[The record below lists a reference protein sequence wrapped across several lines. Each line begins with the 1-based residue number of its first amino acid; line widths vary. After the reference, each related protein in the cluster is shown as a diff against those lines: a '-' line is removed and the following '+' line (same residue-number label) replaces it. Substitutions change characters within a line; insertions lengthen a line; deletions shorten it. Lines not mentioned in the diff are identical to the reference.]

1 MSENLNDTPAVPV
14 DSGGEIPEKL
24 PVLILANQVA
34 FPMTVL
40 PFRVS
45 GKSDTQLIDDA
56 LMSSRY
62 LGLLTRR
69 NGQSDSK
76 AIDNAYE
83 VGCAA
88 RILQM
93 QRVTDGT
100 MNVVIQALRR
110 FRVAG
115 VEQREPYPI
124 VRAELLHDS
133 TGEEK
138 KLAPLATAVRMQM
151 SRLIALS
158 PDIPDAASQVLE
170 NIDDP
175 GFLADLIAGNL
186 NVAAEEKQKILET
199 TDRKARLERLT
210 FLLAREVEMLELSD
224 KIRTDVRSSIDKSQ
238 REYFLRQQMKAI
250 QDELGESEQKRPE
263 VAEYRVKIETLGLK
277 DEVKKEALRE
287 LNRLSQMNEASAEY
301 HIITSY
307 LDWIVELPWNVN
319 TKDNLDTR
327 RAEAILN
334 EDHYGLE
341 KVKRRIVEYLAV
353 RKLKP
358 DAAGP
363 ILCFVGPPGVGK
375 TSLGQ
380 SIARALG
387 RKFVRMSLGG
397 MRDEAEIRG
406 HRKTYVGALP
416 GRIIQNIRKS
426 QSNNPVFMLDEI
438 DKLGSDF
445 RGDPSSAL
453 LEVLDPAQNDT
464 FSDLYLNVPFDL
476 SKVMFIATAN
486 MLDTIPWALR
496 DRMEVI
502 EIPGYT
508 QEEKLHIAQKY
519 LVPRQLAAHGLEKKR
534 LKFLKTALRLI
545 INGYTR
551 EAGVRNLEREI
562 ANVCRGCARAFA
574 EGRRKPIAIQIG
586 DIPKYLGNQKV
597 YREVAERTRIP
608 GVATGLA
615 WTATGGDI
623 LFIEAT
629 RMPGKG
635 GLVLTGQLGDVMKES
650 AQAVMSYVR
659 ANAADLGMDPEDFGK
674 FDVHIHVPAGAVPK
688 DGPSAGVAILT
699 AVTSLLTGKAV
710 KNGLAMTGEITLRG
724 LVLPVGGIKEKV
736 LAASRAGIREVI
748 LPERCKNDIADVPES
763 AKKKLKIHLVS
774 RMSEVLD
781 IALGLGERGVN
792 SRVASAK
799 RSATRAKLSHRPVR

>member
-1 MSENLNDTPAVPV
+1 
-14 DSGGEIPEKL
+14 
-24 PVLILANQVA
+24 
-34 FPMTVL
+34 
-40 PFRVS
+40 
-45 GKSDTQLIDDA
+45 
-56 LMSSRY
+56 
-62 LGLLTRR
+62 
-69 NGQSDSK
+69 
-76 AIDNAYE
+76 
-83 VGCAA
+83 
-88 RILQM
+88 
-93 QRVTDGT
+93 
-100 MNVVIQALRR
+100 
-110 FRVAG
+110 
-115 VEQREPYPI
+115 
-124 VRAELLHDS
+124 
-133 TGEEK
+133 
-138 KLAPLATAVRMQM
+138 
-151 SRLIALS
+151 
-158 PDIPDAASQVLE
+158 
-170 NIDDP
+170 
-175 GFLADLIAGNL
+175 
-186 NVAAEEKQKILET
+186 
-199 TDRKARLERLT
+199 
-210 FLLAREVEMLELSD
+210 
-224 KIRTDVRSSIDKSQ
+224 
-238 REYFLRQQMKAI
+238 
-250 QDELGESEQKRPE
+250 
-263 VAEYRVKIETLGLK
+263 
-277 DEVKKEALRE
+277 
-287 LNRLSQMNEASAEY
+287 
-301 HIITSY
+301 
-307 LDWIVELPWNVN
+307 
-319 TKDNLDTR
+319 
-327 RAEAILN
+327 
-334 EDHYGLE
+334 
-341 KVKRRIVEYLAV
+341 
-353 RKLKP
+353 
-358 DAAGP
+358 
-363 ILCFVGPPGVGK
+363 
-375 TSLGQ
+375 
-380 SIARALG
+380 
-387 RKFVRMSLGG
+387 MSLGG

>member
-1 MSENLNDTPAVPV
+1 MSEDQKATIEAVA
-14 DSGGEIPEKL
+14 DAGADIPETL
-24 PVLILANQVA
+24 PVLILTNQVA
-34 FPMTVL
+34 FPMSVL
-40 PFRVS
+40 PFRIS
-45 GKSDTQLIDDA
+45 GEGDTKLVDDA
-56 LMSSRY
+56 IMASRY

-69 NGQSDSK
+69 NGKSDSE
-76 AIDNAYE
+76 AIDNAFE
-83 VGCAA
+83 IGCAG

-93 QRVTDGT
+93 QRVPDGS
-100 MNVVIQALRR
+100 MNVVIQSLRR

-115 VEQREPYPI
+115 VEQRDPYPV
-124 VRAELLHDS
+124 VRAELLDDT
-133 TGEEK
+133 TGDKNE
-138 KLAPLATAVRMQM
+138 LTPLATAVRMQM

-158 PDIPDAASQVLE
+158 PDIPDTAAQVLE

-186 NVAAEEKQKILET
+186 NIAVEEKQKILEA

-210 FLLAREVEMLELSD
+210 FLLAREVEMMELSD

-238 REYFLRQQMKAI
+238 REYFLRQQLKAI
-250 QDELGESEQKRPE
+250 KDELGESEHAKPE
-263 VAEYRVKIETLGLK
+263 VEEYRERIEALGLTE
-277 DEVKKEALRE
+277 EVKKEALRE

-301 HIITSY
+301 HVIVSY
-307 LDWIVELPWNVN
+307 LDWIVELPWN
-319 TKDNLDTR
+319 TSTQDNLDTQ
-327 RAEAILN
+327 RAERILN
-334 EDHYGLE
+334 EDHYGLD

-358 DAAGP
+358 DAAGA

-416 GRIIQNIRKS
+416 GRIIQNIRKT

-496 DRMEVI
+496 DRMEII

-508 QEEKLHIAQKY
+508 LEEKLHIARKY
-519 LVPRQLAAHGLEKKR
+519 LVPRQLNAHGLDKKR
-534 LKFLKTALRLI
+534 LKLSAAALRLI
-545 INGYTR
+545 ITGYTR

-562 ANVCRGCARAFA
+562 ANVCRGSARTFA
-574 EGRRKPIAIQIG
+574 EGRRKPITVNVG

-597 YREVAERTRIP
+597 FREVAERTRIP

-635 GLVLTGQLGDVMKES
+635 ELVLTGQLGDVMKES
-650 AQAVMSYVR
+650 AQAVMSYIR
-659 ANAADLGMDPEDFGK
+659 ANAKDFGIDPEDFGK

-688 DGPSAGVAILT
+688 DGPSAGVTILT
-699 AVTSLLTGKAV
+699 AMASLLTGRTV

-736 LAASRAGIREVI
+736 LAASRAGIKEVI
-748 LPERCKNDIADVPES
+748 LPERCKNEFMDVPES
-763 AKKKLKIHLVS
+763 AKRKLKVHFVT
-774 RMSEVLD
+774 RMNEVLA
-781 IALGLGERGVN
+781 IALGIGDN
-792 SRVASAK
+792 SQNGRIADGRTRSTAK
-799 RSATRAKLSHRPVR
+799 RKKNAAK

>member
-1 MSENLNDTPAVPV
+1 MTANAPQEKSQEADPAA
-14 DSGGEIPEKL
+14 EIPEIL
-24 PVLILANQVA
+24 PVLLLSNQVA
-34 FPMTVL
+34 FPMSVL
-40 PFRVS
+40 PIHIA
-45 GKSDTQLIDDA
+45 GKDDTQLIDDA
-56 LMSSRY
+56 LMASRFI
-62 LGLLTRR
+62 GLLTRR
-69 NGQSDSK
+69 NGEKDAKTIDS
-76 AIDNAYE
+76 AYE
-83 VGCAA
+83 VGCAG
-88 RILQM
+88 RVLQM
-93 QRVTDGT
+93 QRASDGS
-100 MNVVIQALRR
+100 MNVVVQAIQR

-115 VEQREPYPI
+115 VEQREPYPV
-124 VRAELLHDS
+124 VRAKLLKDS
-133 TGEEK
+133 TEDNKDLG
-138 KLAPLATAVRMQM
+138 PLATVVRMQM

-158 PDIPDAASQVLE
+158 PDIPDAAAQVLE

-175 GFLADLIAGNL
+175 GFLADLVASNL
-186 NVAAEEKQKILET
+186 SIPVDEKQKILGM
-199 TDRKARLERLT
+199 TDRKKRLERLT
-210 FLLAREVEMLELSD
+210 FLLAREVEMMELSD
-224 KIRTDVRSSIDKSQ
+224 KIRADVRSSIDKSQ
-238 REYFLRQQMKAI
+238 REYFLRQQLKAI
-250 QDELGESEQKRPE
+250 QDELGESEQTQPE
-263 VAEYRVKIETLGLK
+263 VEEYRERIEALGLME
-277 DEVKKEALRE
+277 EVKKEALRE

-301 HIITSY
+301 HVITSY
-307 LDWIVELPWNVN
+307 LDWIVELPWNI
-319 TKDNLDTR
+319 TTEDLLDTQ
-327 RAEAILN
+327 RAETVLN
-334 EDHYGLE
+334 EDHYGLD

-416 GRIIQNIRKS
+416 GRIIQNIRKV

-438 DKLGSDF
+438 DKVGSDF

-453 LEVLDPAQNDT
+453 LEVLDPAQNNT

-486 MLDTIPWALR
+486 VLDTIPWALR
-496 DRMEVI
+496 DRMEII

-508 QEEKLHIAQKY
+508 LEEKLHIARQY
-519 LVPRQLAAHGLEKKR
+519 LVPRQLEAHGIDKR
-534 LKFLKTALRLI
+534 KLKFSTAALRLI
-545 INGYTR
+545 ATGYTR

-574 EGRRKPIAIQIG
+574 EGRRKPITVTVA
-586 DIPKYLGNQKV
+586 DVAKYLGNQKV
-597 YREVAERTRIP
+597 FREVAERTRIP

-650 AQAVMSYVR
+650 AQAVLSYVR
-659 ANAADLGMDPEDFGK
+659 ANAETLGLDPADFADYDI
-674 FDVHIHVPAGAVPK
+674 HIHVPAGAVPK
-688 DGPSAGVAILT
+688 DGPSAGVTILA
-699 AVTSLLTGKAV
+699 AVTSLLTGKTV

-736 LAASRAGIREVI
+736 LAASRAGIKEVI
-748 LPERCKNDIADVPES
+748 LPERCKNDLVDVPES
-763 AKKKLKIHLVS
+763 AKKKLTIHFVK

-781 IALGLGERGVN
+781 IALGVGVDGSYTRKPSN
-792 SRVASAK
+792 KHRKKTAK
-799 RSATRAKLSHRPVR
+799 SGA